1 MKNYQK
7 TLYACFTG
15 YIVQAILN
23 NFIPLLF
30 LTFRSQYGISLTQ
43 ISLLISG
50 NFLLQLAVD
59 FAAIFFVDRIGYRFS
74 IVLAHLFAFIGL
86 GSLAILP
93 NILPDPFIGLLLS
106 VLIYAIGGGLLEV
119 LVSPIVEACPTDNK
133 EKAMSLLHSF
143 YCWGYVAVVL
153 VSTIFFAI
161 FGIANW
167 PILAVIWALIPL
179 ANMFIF
185 TKVPLAPVVPEGEVS
200 LSNRQLF
207 GLKSFWLF
215 LVMMVAAGAS
225 EQSISQWAS
234 TFAEQALGVSKALGD
249 LAGPMLFAIMMG
261 LSRLLYG
268 KYGEKIQL
276 NKFMQASGFLC
287 LAAYLLVGLSG
298 NPIFGF
304 IGCALSGFS
313 VGILWPGTF
322 SLSSK
327 YIRNGG
333 TAMFAYLALAGD
345 LGCSIGPALVGTVA
359 QNSGNSLQAGILSG
373 SIFPLML
380 VACVFLVGVMS
391 RRRASVVLKKV

>member
-59 FAAIFFVDRIGYRFS
+59 FAAIFFVDRIGYRVS

-93 NILPDPFIGLLLS
+93 NLLPDPFIGLLLS

-153 VSTIFFAI
+153 FSTIFFAI

-298 NPIFGF
+298 NPLLGF

-373 SIFPLML
+373 SIFPIML

-391 RRRASVVLKKV
+391 RRRAGVVLKKV